1 MSVFMKV
8 LGNIL
13 HLAGSGKLIV
23 KVSNTPPAGSF
34 VFTNDKNKIG
44 RVGGIFGPVKNPYVS
59 INLYKS
65 VNRRD
70 LENRCGEKLFVST
83 KSENERFKKSNSK
96 KSGSRKSNYD
106 KHNSKKSGSKKLG
119 SKKLGSKKSGSNKS
133 NSRKFDNTSKKSNKN
148 KRNKNKRINKSSRKS
163 RRNKSF
169 KNKN

>member
-106 KHNSKKSGSKKLG
+106 KHNSKKSGSKK
-119 SKKLGSKKSGSNKS
+119 S
-133 NSRKFDNTSKKSNKN
+133 NSRKFDKNSKKSNKN

>member
-1 MSVFMKV
+1 MKV

-65 VNRRD
+65 VNKRD

-83 KSENERFKKSNSK
+83 KKEDKQFKKSKSSK
-96 KSGSRKSNYD
+96 KSKNS
-106 KHNSKKSGSKKLG
+106 NSKGFK
-119 SKKLGSKKSGSNKS
+119 
-133 NSRKFDNTSKKSNKN
+133 NKN
-148 KRNKNKRINKSSRKS
+148 KRNNMNNKSSNKKNNRRKNIEIS
-163 RRNKSF
+163 RTNRCR
-169 KNKN
+169 